1 MAAFIYRSNLLKYL
15 MCLIKLTGSFLV
27 LFTMLSGCNFS
38 VKFDQSTDL
47 IRGKKSDAP
56 NDALACPLNFCQ
68 GRANYT
74 VPNFQ
79 FSKAALAVKFREI
92 IKSEPRTTL
101 LHSNPGLDQ
110 LIFVQ
115 RSRLFGF
122 PDTIW
127 VQFVD
132 LRSESSLIIYSRS
145 NYGYWDFGINGKRVK
160 SWLKKLKALD

>member
-1 MAAFIYRSNLLKYL
+1 MLKKNSITLGNSLEL
-15 MCLIKLTGSFLV
+15 MQKIP
-27 LFTMLSGCNFS
+27 
-38 VKFDQSTDL
+38 DQSIDL
-47 IRGKKSDAP
+47 ILGNKSDTP
-56 NDALACPLNFCQ
+56 NDALACPLSFCQ

-74 VPNFQ
+74 VPIFQ
-79 FSKAALAVKFREI
+79 LSKAVLTVRVQEI

-101 LHSNPGLDQ
+101 IHSNPNLDQ

-145 NYGYWDFGINGKRVK
+145 NYGYWDFGVNRKRVK
-160 SWLKKLKALD
+160 SLLKKIKALD

>member
-1 MAAFIYRSNLLKYL
+1 MK
-15 MCLIKLTGSFLV
+15 LIGSFLV
-27 LFTMLSGCNFS
+27 LFMMVSGCFFS
-38 VKFDQSTDL
+38 VRFDQSIDL
-47 IRGKKSDAP
+47 ILGNKSDAP
-56 NDALACPLNFCQ
+56 NDALACPLSLCQ

-74 VPNFQ
+74 VPIFKL
-79 FSKAALAVKFREI
+79 SKAVLAVRVQEI

-101 LHSNPGLDQ
+101 IHSNPNLDQ

-145 NYGYWDFGINGKRVK
+145 NYGYWDFGVNRKRVK
-160 SWLKKLKALD
+160 SWLKKLKALDY

>member
-1 MAAFIYRSNLLKYL
+1 M
-15 MCLIKLTGSFLV
+15 KLVGSFLV
-27 LFTMLSGCNFS
+27 LFMMLSGCFFS
-38 VKFDQSTDL
+38 VRFDQSTDL
-47 IRGKKSDAP
+47 ILDNKSNAP

-74 VPNFQ
+74 VPIFQ
-79 FSKAALAVKFREI
+79 LSKAVLAVRVQEI

-101 LHSNPGLDQ
+101 IHSNPNLDQ

-145 NYGYWDFGINGKRVK
+145 NYGYWDFGVNRKRIK
-160 SWLKKLKALD
+160 SWLKKLKALDY

>member
-1 MAAFIYRSNLLKYL
+1 
-15 MCLIKLTGSFLV
+15 
-27 LFTMLSGCNFS
+27 MLSGCVLS
-38 VKFDQSTDL
+38 VRFDQSIDL
-47 IRGKKSDAP
+47 ILGNKSDTP

-74 VPNFQ
+74 VPIFQ
-79 FSKAALAVKFREI
+79 LSKAVLAVRVQEM

-101 LHSNPGLDQ
+101 IHSNPNLDQ

-145 NYGYWDFGINGKRVK
+145 NYGYWDFGVNRKRIK